1 MSTPCLF
8 PPSSH
13 LPGIARLKVREAKPF
28 ATGPTAGQL
37 QWISSAREVHQ
48 KRMGRW
54 DGLRKVEIMDLVG
67 GALEPWNYIWLL
79 MVNIIYNQLF
89 WIGKSTII
97 ITGWWWLEP
106 WNFMTFHIG
115 NYHHP
120 NWRTHIFRRGW
131 NHQPVDKRRNFPWK
145 IPWKIPKLFGKSLM
159 FFLERM
165 DDSWF
170 SWSVFLENWSFFL
183 NVESEIQSE
192 NSLSSSHF
200 WGWTC
205 GFTGTM
211 VYNHSYRGLHHKC
224 RSMVKLYLSEIM
236 TIVVG
241 LLPLS
246 YPSCHGYSLL

>member
-106 WNFMTFHIG
+106 WNFMTFHILG
-115 NYHHP
+115 IIIIP
-120 NWRTHIFRRGW
+120 TDELIFFGGVETTNQW
-131 NHQPVDKRRNFPWK
+131 TKGGIFHGKFRNFLEKAWCF
-145 IPWKIPKLFGKSLM
+145 FGKDGWFM
-159 FFLERM
+159 IFLEC
-165 DDSWF
+165 F
-170 SWSVFLENWSFFL
+170 FGKLEVFFWML
-183 NVESEIQSE
+183 NPKSNQRI
-192 NSLSSSHF
+192 
-200 WGWTC
+200 
-205 GFTGTM
+205 
-211 VYNHSYRGLHHKC
+211 
-224 RSMVKLYLSEIM
+224 
-236 TIVVG
+236 
-241 LLPLS
+241 P
-246 YPSCHGYSLL
+246 

>member
-1 MSTPCLF
+1 
-8 PPSSH
+8 
-13 LPGIARLKVREAKPF
+13 
-28 ATGPTAGQL
+28 
-37 QWISSAREVHQ
+37 
-48 KRMGRW
+48 
-54 DGLRKVEIMDLVG
+54 
-67 GALEPWNYIWLL
+67 
-79 MVNIIYNQLF
+79 
-89 WIGKSTII
+89 
-97 ITGWWWLEP
+97 
-106 WNFMTFHIG
+106 
-115 NYHHP
+115 
-120 NWRTHIFRRGW
+120 
-131 NHQPVDKRRNFPWK
+131 
-145 IPWKIPKLFGKSLM
+145 M

-170 SWSVFLENWSFFL
+170 SWSVFWKTGFFL

>member
-106 WNFMTFHIG
+106 WNFMTFHILG
-115 NYHHP
+115 IIIIPTDELIFFGGVETTNQWTKGGIFTSLWDYGTIKI
-120 NWRTHIFRRGW
+120 RFMTHW
-131 NHQPVDKRRNFPWK
+131 QPPK
-145 IPWKIPKLFGKSLM
+145 ITTLRVL
-159 FFLERM
+159 
-165 DDSWF
+165 
-170 SWSVFLENWSFFL
+170 
-183 NVESEIQSE
+183 
-192 NSLSSSHF
+192 SLSRTTMIGYTLQQSNVAIEQPPF
-200 WGWTC
+200 VD
-205 GFTGTM
+205 GFPSEL
-211 VYNHSYRGLHHKC
+211 NLH
-224 RSMVKLYLSEIM
+224 
-236 TIVVG
+236 G
-241 LLPLS
+241 
-246 YPSCHGYSLL
+246 